1 MDLAPVICANCDT
14 PNEAG
19 RKFCA
24 ECGKG
29 LGVACAN
36 CGTVNAAGVKFC
48 GECGSAMQSSGAA
61 AATATAAAIGPA
73 TPSASTDAGA
83 ERRLVSVLFA
93 DLVGFTTLAEGR
105 DAEETRELLTGYF
118 DMARGVIERHGG
130 TVEKFIGD
138 AVMAVWGAPTA
149 HEDDAERAV
158 RSGLELVS
166 LVPALGDEQHP
177 IQARAGVFTGEAA
190 VTIGATNQGIVAGDM
205 VNTASRLQ
213 SAAAPGTVLVGEAT
227 MRAASTAISFEDAG
241 EQTLKGKALA
251 IPAWRA
257 VAVVA
262 MRGGSGRREL
272 LEPPFVGRDD
282 ELRLL
287 KEQFD
292 ATARERKSRLIT
304 GIGEAGIGKSR
315 LAWEFHKY
323 LDGVVDTAYWHEG
336 RSPSYGDGI
345 SYWALGEMVRR
356 RAGIGEGDDEET
368 VRAALNATLE
378 QFVPDA
384 TERRWM
390 TPRLAGLLGIE
401 ELPAEG
407 REELFA
413 AWRTFFVR
421 IAQQA
426 PVVMVFTDLQWA
438 DQGMLDF
445 VENLLTWARTEP
457 IFVIALARPEL
468 LDRRSD
474 WGSSVRSV
482 TRLHL
487 EPLSDVQIGQM
498 LEGMVPGLPAAAQR
512 QIVARAEGV
521 PLYAVETVRML
532 LDKELLVPDEGRYR
546 LVGDIG
552 SLGVAETLQALIASR
567 LDAARPEDR
576 SVLQDASVLGQSFT
590 IDALA
595 AVTSKEPPA
604 LADSLERLVRS
615 QLLTVDA
622 DPRSPERGQ
631 YQFVQAVVREVAY
644 ASLARADRRSRHLAA
659 ARYLEALGDEE
670 AVGFLASH
678 YFDAYQAS
686 RAGDEADALAAQAR
700 IALQAAAERAASLHS
715 HVQAVGYLEQ
725 AIAITADPAEKAALY
740 LRATESGESTFDME
754 KAIAH
759 ADSAREL
766 YRTLGDLPGVVRAA
780 TWLGRHHTTTR
791 LETQAVTIFE
801 EALAEGADLAESA
814 EYAAL
819 LAELSRVYMMTGRPD
834 EAVVTADRSLH
845 LAGNHALVGPVVEAL
860 INKGTA
866 LMNLGRRTEAA
877 ALLRG
882 AAGEADRHGMSFGSL
897 RARNNL
903 LGISATDSLTDAHAL
918 EREGYELALRLGNGG
933 FVQQF
938 LMLLAF
944 GSIRIG
950 EWGAWVKEIE
960 ALEEA
965 EDNIH
970 PFYRIGFAGVRAYLA
985 GLRGDREQAAAQMEI
1000 AKAAAGQMDSQ
1011 LVTATLAL
1019 GAAQVASFAG
1029 DWQTAATRALEAAT
1043 DSNYSLDGPDLA
1055 AQAALAGGL
1064 DSELADAIGLL
1075 RSLKGMGR
1083 VADAALAAAEAGQ
1096 LARNGQWEEARAGYR
1111 KALSLRHQSGD
1122 VLAAAFDG
1130 LTWGLLA
1137 GDRDPEAKTAQIEAE
1152 AFFAWR
1158 GGTPMVAGYK
1168 AAFVPVG
1175 NVSVAAP
1182 PASVTRSEVPAART

>member
-1 MDLAPVICANCDT
+1 MDLAPVICANCGT

-24 ECGKG
+24 ECGKS

-61 AATATAAAIGPA
+61 AATATAAAIAPA
-73 TPSASTDAGA
+73 QPSPDAGA

-93 DLVGFTTLAEGR
+93 DLVGSTTLAEGR
-105 DAEETRELLTGYF
+105 DPEETRELLTGYF
-118 DMARGVIERHGG
+118 DIARGVIERHGG

-227 MRAASTAISFEDAG
+227 MRAASTAISFEEAG

-251 IPAWRA
+251 IPTWRA
-257 VAVVA
+257 TAVVA

-304 GIGEAGIGKSR
+304 VIGEAGIGKSR
-315 LAWEFHKY
+315 LAWELKKY
-323 LDGVVDTAYWHEG
+323 LDGLVENAFWHEG
-336 RSPSYGDGI
+336 RSPSYGEGI
-345 SYWALGEMVRR
+345 SYWALGEMVKS

-368 VRAALNATLE
+368 IRAALNATLE
-378 QFVPDA
+378 LYVPDP
-384 TERRWM
+384 TERRWLM
-390 TPRLAGLLGIE
+390 PRLTGLLGIE

-421 IAQQA
+421 MAQQQ
-426 PVVMVFTDLQWA
+426 PLLMVFTDLHWA

-445 VENLLTWARTEP
+445 IENLLTWARTEP
-457 IFVIALARPEL
+457 IFVVALARPEL
-468 LDRRSD
+468 LDRRPD

-487 EPLSDVQIGQM
+487 EPLDGADIGKM
-498 LEGMVPGLPAAAQR
+498 LEGMVPGLPPAAVR
-512 QIVARAEGV
+512 QIVGRAEGI

-532 LDKELLVPDEGRYR
+532 LDKELLVPEDGRFR
-546 LVGDIG
+546 LVGDIAK
-552 SLGVAETLQALIASR
+552 LGVAETLQALIASR
-567 LDAARPEDR
+567 LDAAKPEDR

-590 IDALA
+590 TDALA
-595 AVTSKEPPA
+595 AVSGKDASA
-604 LADSLERLVRS
+604 LADSLERLVHS
-615 QLLTVDA
+615 QMLTVDV

-644 ASLARADRRSRHLAA
+644 ASLARADRRTRHLAA
-659 ARYLEALGDEE
+659 ARYLEGLGEE
-670 AVGFLASH
+670 ETVGVLASH
-678 YFDAYQAS
+678 YFDAFQAS

-715 HVQAVGYLEQ
+715 HKQAVGYLEQ
-725 AIAITADPAEKAALY
+725 AIAITQDPAEKAALY
-740 LRATESGESTFDME
+740 LRATESGEMTFNLD
-754 KAIAH
+754 KAIEH
-759 ADSAREL
+759 AEEARKL
-766 YRTLGDLPGVVRAA
+766 YRTLGDLPGVLRAA
-780 TWLGRHHTTTR
+780 TWVGRHHTTTR
-791 LETQAVTIFE
+791 LEGQAVTIFE
-801 EALAEGADLAESA
+801 EAMAEGADLAESA

-819 LAELSRVYMMTGRPD
+819 LAELSRVYMMTGRHD
-834 EAVVTADRSLH
+834 EAIATADRSLS
-845 LAGNHALVGPVVEAL
+845 LTRRGAPPRPVVEAL
-860 INKGTA
+860 INKGTSLLA
-866 LMNLGRRTEAA
+866 IGRITEAA

-882 AAGEADRHGMSFGSL
+882 AAAEADRHGMAVGSL

-903 LGISATDSLTDAHAL
+903 LGIASKDSNSEGLAL
-918 EREGYELALRLGNGG
+918 LREGYELAIRLGNTS
-933 FVQQF
+933 FAHQF
-938 LMLLAF
+938 LMLMGYSSIQSGEF
-944 GSIRIG
+944 GAG
-950 EWGAWVKEIE
+950 LKEIE
-960 ALEEA
+960 AVEEEA
-965 EDNIH
+965 DDIH
-970 PFYRIGFAGVRAYLA
+970 PFYRIGFAGIRATLA
-985 GLRGDREQAAAQMEI
+985 ALRGDREEAARQLQLAQAAAPE
-1000 AKAAAGQMDSQ
+1000 MDSQ
-1011 LVTATLAL
+1011 LATQTMAMIEADVARSLGDWERAARLAL
-1019 GAAQVASFAG
+1019 PAG
-1029 DWQTAATRALEAAT
+1029 R
-1043 DSNYSLDGPDLA
+1043 DSNYEIDGNDLA
-1055 AQAALAGGL
+1055 AQAAVAGALGPEL
-1064 DSELADAIGLL
+1064 TEAIATLQPFRGTGRLADGAIE
-1075 RSLKGMGR
+1075 
-1083 VADAALAAAEAGQ
+1083 AAEAGQ
-1096 LARNGQWEEARAGYR
+1096 LARAGRWEEARAGYR
-1111 KALSLRHQSGD
+1111 RALSLRHD
-1122 VLAAAFDG
+1122 AADNLKAAFDG
-1130 LTWGLLA
+1130 LNWGLLA
-1137 GDRDPEAKTAQIEAE
+1137 ADRDPEAKTALVEAE

-1158 GGTPMVAGYK
+1158 GATPMVNIYK
-1168 AAFVPVG
+1168 AAFVPVAT
-1175 NVSVAAP
+1175 VTATAP
-1182 PASVTRSEVPAART
+1182 PPSVTRSEVPASRT

>member
-1 MDLAPVICANCDT
+1 MDLAPVICANCGT

-36 CGTVNAAGVKFC
+36 CGTLNAAGVKFC
-48 GECGSAMQSSGAA
+48 GECGSAMQGAGTA
-61 AATATAAAIGPA
+61 VATGTAAAVAPA
-73 TPSASTDAGA
+73 TPSASADAGA

-93 DLVGFTTLAEGR
+93 DLVGSTTLAEGR
-105 DAEETRELLTGYF
+105 DPEETRELLTGYF
-118 DMARGVIERHGG
+118 DIARGVIERHGG

-227 MRAASTAISFEDAG
+227 MRAASIAIAFEEAG

-257 VAVVA
+257 TAVVA
-262 MRGGSGRREL
+262 MLGGSARREL

-304 GIGEAGIGKSR
+304 VIGEAGIGKSR
-315 LAWEFHKY
+315 LAWELKKY
-323 LDGVVDTAYWHEG
+323 LDGLVENTFWHEG
-336 RSPSYGDGI
+336 RSPSYGEGI
-345 SYWALGEMVRR
+345 SYWALGEMVKS

-368 VRAALNATLE
+368 IRAALNASLE
-378 QFVPDA
+378 LYVPDP
-384 TERRWM
+384 TERRWLM
-390 TPRLAGLLGIE
+390 PRLTGLLGIE
-401 ELPAEG
+401 ELPPEG

-421 IAQQA
+421 MAQQQ
-426 PVVMVFTDLQWA
+426 PMLMVFTDLHWA

-445 VENLLTWARTEP
+445 IENLLTWARTEP
-457 IFVIALARPEL
+457 IFVVALARPEL
-468 LDRRSD
+468 LDRRPD

-487 EPLSDVQIGQM
+487 EPLADAEIGQM
-498 LEGMVPGLPAAAQR
+498 LEGMVPGLPPAAQR
-512 QIVARAEGV
+512 QIVARAEGI
-521 PLYAVETVRML
+521 PLFAVETVRML

-546 LVGDIG
+546 LVGDIAK
-552 SLGVAETLQALIASR
+552 LGVAETLQALIASR
-567 LDAARPEDR
+567 LDAAKPEDR

-595 AVTSKEPPA
+595 AVSGKDASA
-604 LADSLERLVRS
+604 LADSLERLVHS
-615 QLLTVDA
+615 QMLTVDA

-644 ASLARADRRSRHLAA
+644 ASLARADRRTRHLAA
-659 ARYLEALGDEE
+659 ARYLEGLGEE
-670 AVGFLASH
+670 ETAGVLASH

-686 RAGDEADALAAQAR
+686 KAGDEADALAAQAR

-715 HVQAVGYLEQ
+715 HRQAVGYLDQ
-725 AIAITADPAEKAALY
+725 AIAITSDPVEKAALY
-740 LRATESGESTFDME
+740 LRATESGEYYDLA
-754 KAIAH
+754 KAIEH
-759 ADSAREL
+759 ATAAREL
-766 YRTLGDLPGVVRAA
+766 YRGLGDLPGVLRAA
-780 TWLGRHHTTTR
+780 TWMGRHHTTTK
-791 LETQAVTIFE
+791 LEGQAVTIFE

-819 LAELSRVYMMTGRPD
+819 LAELSRVYMMTNRQD
-834 EAVVTADRSLH
+834 EAVATADRSLM
-845 LAGNHALVGPVVEAL
+845 LARDRMVVRPVVEAL

-866 LMNLGRRTEAA
+866 LLNIGRRTEAA

-882 AAGEADRHGMSFGSL
+882 AAAEADRAGLSLGSL

-903 LGISATDSLTDAHAL
+903 LGISGADSLTDAYLL
-918 EREGYELALRLGNGG
+918 EREGYELAVRLGTSA

-944 GSIRIG
+944 SSLRTG
-950 EWGAWVKEIE
+950 EWGAWNKEIE
-960 ALEEA
+960 ALEEK
-965 EDNIH
+965 ETPH
-970 PFYRIGFAGVRAYLA
+970 PFTQIGFADYR
-985 GLRGDREQAAAQMEI
+985 
-1000 AKAAAGQMDSQ
+1000 
-1011 LVTATLAL
+1011 ATLAAL
-1019 GAAQVASFAG
+1019 HGDGDEAARQHEIAESAGTQLDSKLATAALQLAEGRVAALLG
-1029 DWQTAATRALEAAT
+1029 DWPRAARLALEAAR
-1043 DSNYSLDGPDLA
+1043 DSNFNLDGPDLA
-1055 AQAALAGGL
+1055 AQAAVAGALEG
-1064 DSELADAIGLL
+1064 ELADAIGLL
-1075 RSLKGMGR
+1075 RRQQGTGR
-1083 VADAALAAAEAGQ
+1083 VADAALAAAEAAQ
-1096 LARNGQWEEARAGYR
+1096 AARGGRWEESRAGYR
-1111 KALSLRHQSGD
+1111 KALSLRHQAGD
-1122 VLAAAFDG
+1122 VMNAAFDG
-1130 LTWGLLA
+1130 LNWGLLA
-1137 GDRDPEAKTAQIEAE
+1137 GDRDPEAKPAMTEAE
-1152 AFFAWR
+1152 EFFAWR
-1158 GGTPMVAGYK
+1158 NGTPMVKTYK
-1168 AAFVPVG
+1168 AAFVPVATVAAG
-1175 NVSVAAP
+1175 TPPPSVA
-1182 PASVTRSEVPAART
+1182 RSEVPAART

>member
-1 MDLAPVICANCDT
+1 MDLAPVICANCGT

-36 CGTVNAAGVKFC
+36 CGTLNAAGVKFC

-61 AATATAAAIGPA
+61 AATATAAAVAPA
-73 TPSASTDAGA
+73 TPSASTNGGA

-105 DAEETRELLTGYF
+105 DAEETRELLTAYF

-158 RSGLELVS
+158 RTALELVAA
-166 LVPALGDEQHP
+166 VPALGDEQHP

-227 MRAASTAISFEDAG
+227 MRAASTAISFEEAG

-257 VAVVA
+257 ISVVA

-282 ELRLL
+282 ELRTL

-304 GIGEAGIGKSR
+304 VIGEAGIGKSR
-315 LAWEFHKY
+315 LAWELKKY
-323 LDGVVDTAYWHEG
+323 LDGLVENAFWHEG

-345 SYWALGEMVRR
+345 SYWALGEMVKS

-368 VRAALNATLE
+368 IRAALNATLE
-378 QFVPDA
+378 LYVPDP
-384 TERRWM
+384 TERRWLM
-390 TPRLAGLLGIE
+390 PRLTGLLGIE

-421 IAQQA
+421 MAQQQ
-426 PVVMVFTDLQWA
+426 PVLMVFTDLHWA

-457 IFVIALARPEL
+457 IFVVALARPEL
-468 LDRRSD
+468 LDRRPD

-487 EPLSDVQIGQM
+487 EPLSGADIGKM
-498 LEGMVPGLPAAAQR
+498 LEGMVPGLPTAAQR

-521 PLYAVETVRML
+521 PLFAVETVRML
-532 LDKELLVPDEGRYR
+532 LDKELLVPEDGRFR

-567 LDAARPEDR
+567 LDAAKPEDR

-595 AVTSKEPPA
+595 AVSGKDASA
-604 LADSLERLVRS
+604 LADSLERLVHS
-615 QLLTVDA
+615 QMLTVDA

-644 ASLARADRRSRHLAA
+644 ASLARADRRTRHLAA
-659 ARYLEALGDEE
+659 ARYLEGLGEDET
-670 AVGFLASH
+670 VGVLASH

-700 IALQAAAERAASLHS
+700 ISLQAAAERAASLHS
-715 HVQAVGYLEQ
+715 HRQAVGYLEQ
-725 AIAITADPAEKAALY
+725 AIAITADPADKAALY
-740 LRATESGESTFDME
+740 LRATESGEHYDVT
-754 KAIAH
+754 KAIQH
-759 ADSAREL
+759 ASAAREL
-766 YRTLGDLPGVVRAA
+766 YRSLGDVPGALRAA
-780 TWLGRHHTTTR
+780 TWMGRHHTTNK
-791 LETQAVTIFE
+791 LEPQAVTIFE
-801 EALAEGADLAESA
+801 EAMAEAADLAESE

-819 LAELSRVYMMTGRPD
+819 LAELSRVYMMTGRAE
-834 EAVVTADRSLH
+834 EAVETADRSLN
-845 LAGNHALVGPVVEAL
+845 LAGHRTLARPVVEAL
-860 INKGTA
+860 INKGSA
-866 LMNLGRRTEAA
+866 LMWVGRRTEAA

-882 AAGEADRHGMSFGSL
+882 AAAEADRSGLSLPAL

-903 LGISATDSLTDAHAL
+903 LGISMADSWTDGYAL
-918 EREGYELALRLGNGG
+918 EREGYELALRLGASV

-944 GSIRIG
+944 GSLRVG
-950 EWGAWVKEIE
+950 EWGAWNKEMQ

-965 EDNIH
+965 EPIDLFIQLC
-970 PFYRIGFAGVRAYLA
+970 FAQYRAALGA
-985 GLRGDREQAAAQMEI
+985 LRGDREEARRQLEI
-1000 AKAAAGQMDSQ
+1000 GKAAGAQLDSV
-1011 LVTATLAL
+1011 LATSTLAL
-1019 GAAQVASFAG
+1019 GEAQVAVFVG
-1029 DWQTAATRALEAAT
+1029 DWPTGARFALEAAT
-1043 DSNYSLDGPDLA
+1043 DNNWELDGPDLA
-1055 AQAALAGGL
+1055 AMAAIAGGL
-1064 DSELADAIGLL
+1064 DAELEQAIALL
-1075 RSLKGMGR
+1075 RPQQGSGR

-1096 LARNGQWEEARAGYR
+1096 AARAGRWEEARAGYR
-1111 KALSLRHQSGD
+1111 RALSLRHQAGD
-1122 VLAAAFDG
+1122 AMPAAFDG
-1130 LTWGLLA
+1130 LNWGLLA
-1137 GDRDPEAKTAQIEAE
+1137 GDHDPEAKTAMTEAE

-1158 GGTPMVAGYK
+1158 GGTPMVNTFK
-1168 AAFVPVG
+1168 AAFVPVST
-1175 NVSVAAP
+1175 VSAAAP
-1182 PASVTRSEVPAART
+1182 PASVTRSEVPAARN

>member
-1 MDLAPVICANCDT
+1 MDNAPVVCANCGT

-24 ECGKG
+24 ECGTG
-29 LGVACAN
+29 LGVPCPNCA
-36 CGTVNAAGVKFC
+36 TVNPASVKFC
-48 GECGSAMQSSGAA
+48 GECGSAMQAA
-61 AATATAAAIGPA
+61 AASASAAAPSPA
-73 TPSASTDAGA
+73 AELGA

-158 RSGLELVS
+158 RTALELVAA
-166 LVPALGDEQHP
+166 VPSLGDDAHP

-227 MRAASTAISFEDAG
+227 MRAASTAIAFEEAG

-257 VAVVA
+257 TAVVA

-287 KEQFD
+287 KDQFD

-304 GIGEAGIGKSR
+304 VIGEAGIGKSR
-315 LAWEFHKY
+315 LAWEFEKY
-323 LDGVVDTAYWHEG
+323 LDGVVDNAFWHEG
-336 RSPSYGDGI
+336 RSPSYGEGI
-345 SYWALGEMVRR
+345 SYWALAEMVRR
-356 RAGIGEGDDEET
+356 RAGIAEGDEEEA

-378 QFVPDA
+378 LFVPDV
-384 TERRWM
+384 TERRWIL
-390 TPRLAGLLGIE
+390 PRLAGLLGIE

-421 IAQQA
+421 IAQQS
-426 PVVMVFTDLQWA
+426 PVIMVFTDLHWA

-445 VENLLTWARTEP
+445 VENLLNWARTEP

-468 LDRRSD
+468 LDRRPD

-482 TRLHL
+482 TRVHL
-487 EPLSDVQIGQM
+487 EPLSEAQITQM
-498 LEGMVPGLPAAAQR
+498 LEGMVPGLPAAALR
-512 QIVARAEGV
+512 QIAGRAEGI

-532 LDKELLVPDEGRYR
+532 LDKELLVPEEGRYR

-552 SLGVAETLQALIASR
+552 SVGVAETLQALIASR

-590 IDALA
+590 LDALVAVSGKDA
-595 AVTSKEPPA
+595 AA
-604 LADSLERLVRS
+604 LAEPLERLVRS
-615 QLLTVDA
+615 QMLTVDA

-644 ASLARADRRSRHLAA
+644 ASLARADRRTRHLAA
-659 ARYLEALGDEE
+659 ARYLEGLGEE
-670 AVGFLASH
+670 DAVGVLASH

-686 RAGDEADALAAQAR
+686 RAGEEADALAAQAR

-715 HVQAVGYLEQ
+715 HRQAVGYLEQ
-725 AIAITADPAEKAALY
+725 AIAITADPAEKATLY
-740 LRATESGESTFDME
+740 MRATESGENTFE
-754 KAIAH
+754 ITKAIEH
-759 ADSAREL
+759 ASAAREL
-766 YRTLGDLPGVVRAA
+766 YRSVGDLPGALRAA
-780 TWLGRHHTTTR
+780 TWMGRHHTSTK
-791 LETQAVTIFE
+791 LEGQAVTIFE

-834 EAVVTADRSLH
+834 EAIATADRSLT
-845 LAGNHALVGPVVEAL
+845 LAGPHGLVRPVVEAL

-866 LMNLGRRTEAA
+866 LMNIGRRTEAA

-882 AAGEADRHGMSFGSL
+882 AAAEADRHGMSFGSL

-903 LGISATDSLTDAHAL
+903 LGISASDSYTDADAL
-918 EREGYELALRLGNGG
+918 EREGYELSIRLGNRA
-933 FVQQF
+933 FEQQF

-944 GSIRIG
+944 GAIRTG
-950 EWGAWVKEIE
+950 QFGAWIKEIE

-965 EDNIH
+965 EEDIH
-970 PFYRIGFAGVRAYLA
+970 PFYRMGFAGTRGMLA
-985 GLRGDREQAAAQMEI
+985 SLRGDRDEAARQMEI
-1000 AKAAAGQMDSQ
+1000 ARVAGTQLDSQ
-1011 LVTATLAL
+1011 LATATLAL
-1019 GAAQVASFAG
+1019 GTAQRAFFEG
-1029 DWQTAATRALEAAT
+1029 DWNASATSALEAGK
-1043 DSNYSLDGPDLA
+1043 DSNYHLDGPDLA
-1055 AQAALAGGL
+1055 AQAAVAGGL
-1064 DSELADAIGLL
+1064 DAELEEAISLL
-1075 RSLKGMGR
+1075 RTQEGTGR
-1083 VADAALAAAEAGQ
+1083 VADAALAAAQAGQ
-1096 LARNGQWEEARAGYR
+1096 LARNGRWEEARAGYR

-1122 VLAAAFDG
+1122 VLVAAFDG
-1130 LTWGLLA
+1130 LNWGLLA
-1137 GDRDPEAKTAQIEAE
+1137 GEQDPEARTAMTEAE

-1158 GGTPMVAGYK
+1158 GGTPMVTSYK
-1168 AAFVPVG
+1168 AAFVPVAK
-1175 NVSVAAP
+1175 VAAAAP
-1182 PASVTRSEVPAART
+1182 PPSVTRGEVRAART

>member
-1 MDLAPVICANCDT
+1 MDLAPVTCANCGT

-36 CGTVNAAGVKFC
+36 CGTVNPAGVKFC
-48 GECGSAMQSSGAA
+48 GECGSAMQTTGSAA
-61 AATATAAAIGPA
+61 AIATAAAIAP
-73 TPSASTDAGA
+73 TTSAASAEGGA

-118 DMARGVIERHGG
+118 DLARGVIERHGG

-166 LVPALGDEQHP
+166 LVPALGDEHHP

-227 MRAASTAISFEDAG
+227 MRAASTVISFEEAG

-257 VAVVA
+257 CAVVA

-282 ELRLL
+282 ELRLF

-304 GIGEAGIGKSR
+304 VIGEAGIGKSR
-315 LAWEFHKY
+315 LAWEFKKY
-323 LDGVVDTAYWHEG
+323 LDGVVDNAYWHEG
-336 RSPSYGDGI
+336 RSPSYGEGI

-368 VRAALNATLE
+368 VRAALNTSLE
-378 QFVPDA
+378 QFVPDP
-384 TERRWM
+384 TERRWI

-421 IAQQA
+421 IAQQS
-426 PVVMVFTDLQWA
+426 PVVMVFTDLHWA

-445 VENLLTWARTEP
+445 VENLLTWARAEP

-468 LDRRSD
+468 LDRRPD
-474 WGSSVRSV
+474 WGSAVRSV
-482 TRLHL
+482 TRVNL
-487 EPLSDVQIGQM
+487 EPLADAQIAEM
-498 LEGMVPGLPAAAQR
+498 LEGMVPGLPAAALR
-512 QIVARAEGV
+512 QIVGRAEGI

-532 LDKELLVPDEGRYR
+532 LDKELLVPDDGKYR

-552 SLGVAETLQALIASR
+552 SIGVADTLQALIASR

-595 AVTSKEPPA
+595 AVTGKEPAA

-644 ASLARADRRSRHLAA
+644 ASLARADRRTRHLAA
-659 ARYLEALGDEE
+659 ARYLEGLGDEE
-670 AVGFLASH
+670 AVGVLASH
-678 YFDAYQAS
+678 YFAAYQAS
-686 RAGDEADALAAQAR
+686 RAGEEADALAAQAR
-700 IALQAAAERAASLHS
+700 ISLQAAAERAASLHS
-715 HVQAVGYLEQ
+715 HRQAVGYLEQ
-725 AIAITADPAEKAALY
+725 AIAITPDPLEKAALY
-740 LRATESGESTFDME
+740 LRATESGEHYDLT
-754 KAIAH
+754 KAIEH
-759 ADSAREL
+759 AGAARDL
-766 YRTLGDLPGVVRAA
+766 YRSLEDLPGVLRAA
-780 TWLGRHHTTTR
+780 TWMGRHHTTTK

-801 EALAEGADLAESA
+801 EALAEGIDLAESA

-834 EAVVTADRSLH
+834 EAVATADRSLT
-845 LAGNHALVGPVVEAL
+845 LARDRGLVRPVVEAL

-866 LMNLGRRTEAA
+866 LMNMGRRTEAA

-882 AAGEADRHGMSFGSL
+882 AAVEADRYGLSFGSL

-903 LGISATDSLTDAHAL
+903 LGIIAADSLTDAYAL
-918 EREGYELALRLGNGG
+918 EREGYELAVRLGNGA

-938 LMLLAF
+938 VMLLAYA
-944 GSIRIG
+944 SLRAG
-950 EWGAWVKEIE
+950 EWRAWDKEIE
-960 ALEEA
+960 ALEEK
-965 EDNIH
+965 EIPH
-970 PFYRIGFAGVRAYLA
+970 QFVQLGFAEYRATMAALHGDSDEAARQLQIARTAGAELDSQLA
-985 GLRGDREQAAAQMEI
+985 TATLEVGEAQAAALL
-1000 AKAAAGQMDSQ
+1000 GDWP
-1011 LVTATLAL
+1011 TATR
-1019 GAAQVASFAG
+1019 Q
-1029 DWQTAATRALEAAT
+1029 ALEAAA
-1043 DSNYSLDGPDLA
+1043 DDNYAIDAPDLA
-1055 AQAALAGGL
+1055 AQAAVAGAL
-1064 DSELADAIGLL
+1064 DAELAQAIGFL
-1075 RSLKGMGR
+1075 RRQQDTGR
-1083 VADAALAAAEAGQ
+1083 LAVAALAAAEAGQ
-1096 LARNGQWEEARAGYR
+1096 AARSGRWDEARAGYR
-1111 KALSLRHQSGD
+1111 KALSLRHQGGD
-1122 VLAAAFDG
+1122 LMLAAMDG
-1130 LTWGLLA
+1130 LIWGLLA
-1137 GDRDPEAKTAQIEAE
+1137 GDRDPEARTAQTEAE

-1158 GGTPMVAGYK
+1158 GGTPMVNTFK
-1168 AAFVPVG
+1168 AAFVPVAK
-1175 NVSVAAP
+1175 VTAAAP
-1182 PASVTRSEVPAART
+1182 PPSVTRSEVPATRT

>member
-1 MDLAPVICANCDT
+1 MDNPPVVCANCGT
-14 PNEAG
+14 TNEAG

-29 LGVACAN
+29 LGVACAG
-36 CGTVNAAGVKFC
+36 CGTLNQASVKFC
-48 GECGSAMQSSGAA
+48 GECGSAMQAGATPG
-61 AATATAAAIGPA
+61 TATAPTAGAAE
-73 TPSASTDAGA
+73 AGA

-118 DMARGVIERHGG
+118 DLARGVIERHGG

-158 RSGLELVS
+158 RSALELVAA
-166 LVPALGDEQHP
+166 VPALGDEAHP

-213 SAAAPGTVLVGEAT
+213 SAAAPGAVLVGEAT
-227 MRAASTAISFEDAG
+227 MRAASTAIAFEEAG

-257 VAVVA
+257 TAVVA
-262 MRGGSGRREL
+262 MRGGTGRREL

-287 KEQFD
+287 KDQFD

-304 GIGEAGIGKSR
+304 VIGEAGIGKSR
-315 LAWEFHKY
+315 LAWEFEKY
-323 LDGVVDTAYWHEG
+323 LDGVVDTANWHEG

-345 SYWALGEMVRR
+345 SYWALAEMVRR
-356 RAGIGEGDDEET
+356 RAGAAEGDDEET
-368 VRAALNATLE
+368 ARAALTACLE
-378 QFVPDA
+378 RYVPDP
-384 TERRWM
+384 TERRWI
-390 TPRLAGLLGIE
+390 TPRLLGLLGIE

-421 IAQQA
+421 VAQQN
-426 PVVMVFTDLQWA
+426 PVIMVFTDLHWA

-445 VENLLTWARTEP
+445 VENLLNWARTEP

-468 LDRRSD
+468 LDRRPD

-482 TRLHL
+482 TRVHL
-487 EPLSDVQIGQM
+487 ESLPDAQIAQM
-498 LEGMVPGLPAAAQR
+498 LEGMVPGLPAAALR
-512 QIVARAEGV
+512 QIVGRAEGI

-532 LDKELLVPDEGRYR
+532 LDRELLVPEEGRYR

-552 SLGVAETLQALIASR
+552 SIGVAETLQALIASR
-567 LDAARPEDR
+567 LDAAKPEDR

-590 IDALA
+590 LDALV
-595 AVTSKEPPA
+595 AVSGKDPPSLAEP
-604 LADSLERLVRS
+604 LERLVRS
-615 QLLTVDA
+615 QMLTVDA

-644 ASLARADRRSRHLAA
+644 ASLARGDRRTRHLAA
-659 ARYLEALGDEE
+659 ARFLEGLGEEE
-670 AVGFLASH
+670 AVGVLASH
-678 YFDAYQAS
+678 YFAAYQAS

-715 HVQAVGYLEQ
+715 HTQAVGYLEQ
-725 AIAITADPAEKAALY
+725 AIAITTDPAEQAALY
-740 LRATESGESTFDME
+740 LRATESGEASADLT
-754 KAIAH
+754 KAIEH
-759 ADSAREL
+759 ARLAREL
-766 YRTLGDLPGVVRAA
+766 YRTMGDLPGVLRAA
-780 TWLGRHHTTTR
+780 TWLGRHHTTTK
-791 LETQAVTIFE
+791 LEGQAVTIFE
-801 EALAEGADLAESA
+801 EARAESEDLAESA

-819 LAELSRVYMMTGRPD
+819 LAELSRVYMMTGRAP
-834 EAVVTADRSLH
+834 EAVDTADRSLI
-845 LAGNHALVGPVVEAL
+845 LAGHHVLIRPVVEAL

-866 LMNLGRRTEAA
+866 LMIIGRRTEAA

-882 AAGEADRHGMSFGSL
+882 AAAEADRYGLSQASL

-903 LGISATDSLTDAHAL
+903 LGITLADDLKGGDAL
-918 EREGYELALRLGNGG
+918 EREGYDLAIRLENGG

-938 LMLLAF
+938 LMLLGF
-944 GSIRIG
+944 GAIRLG
-950 EWGAWVKEIE
+950 EWGAWMKEIE
-960 ALEEA
+960 ALEET
-965 EDNIH
+965 ETIH
-970 PFYRIGFAGVRAYLA
+970 PFYRLGFAQLRAILA
-985 GLRGDREQAAAQMEI
+985 ALRGDHERASAQMEI
-1000 AKAAAGQMDSQ
+1000 ARAAGQEMDSRLGTAALEVGGAQ
-1011 LVTATLAL
+1011 IALV
-1019 GAAQVASFAG
+1019 QG
-1029 DWQTAATRALEAAT
+1029 DWTTAARQALAAGK
-1043 DSNYSLDGPDLA
+1043 DDNFSVDGPDLA
-1055 AQAALAGGL
+1055 AQAAVAGALDAKLA
-1064 DSELADAIGLL
+1064 EAITML
-1075 RSLKGMGR
+1075 RAQAQTGR
-1083 VADAALAAAEAGQ
+1083 VAAAALAAAEAGQ
-1096 LARNGQWEEARAGYR
+1096 LARSGRWEDARAGYR
-1111 KALSLRHQSGD
+1111 KALTLRHETSDLQGG
-1122 VLAAAFDG
+1122 AFDG
-1130 LTWGLLA
+1130 LIWGLLA
-1137 GDRDPEAKTAQIEAE
+1137 GDRDPEAKTAQTEAE

-1158 GGTPMVAGYK
+1158 GGTPMVNIYK
-1168 AAFVPVG
+1168 AAFVPVTR
-1175 NVSVAAP
+1175 VSAAAP
-1182 PASVTRSEVPAART
+1182 PASLTRSEVPAAK

>member
-1 MDLAPVICANCDT
+1 MDLAPVICTNCGT

-36 CGTVNAAGVKFC
+36 CGTVNPASVKFC
-48 GECGSAMQSSGAA
+48 GECGSAMQATGAA
-61 AATATAAAIGPA
+61 AATATAAAIAPA
-73 TPSASTDAGA
+73 TPAASADAGA

-227 MRAASTAISFEDAG
+227 MRAASTAIAFEEAG
-241 EQTLKGKALA
+241 EQTLKGKALP
-251 IPAWRA
+251 ILAWRA
-257 VAVVA
+257 TAVVA

-282 ELRLL
+282 ELRML

-304 GIGEAGIGKSR
+304 VIGEAGIGKSR
-315 LAWEFHKY
+315 LAWELKKY
-323 LDGVVDTAYWHEG
+323 LDGLVENAFWHEG
-336 RSPSYGDGI
+336 RSPSYGEGI

-368 VRAALNATLE
+368 VRAALNASLDLL
-378 QFVPDA
+378 VPDA
-384 TERRWM
+384 NERRWLM
-390 TPRLAGLLGIE
+390 PRLTGLLGVE

-421 IAQQA
+421 MAEQQ
-426 PVVMVFTDLQWA
+426 PVLMVFTDLHWA

-457 IFVIALARPEL
+457 IFVVALARPEL
-468 LDRRSD
+468 LDRRPD

-487 EPLSDVQIGQM
+487 EPLADAEIGQM

-512 QIVARAEGV
+512 QIVARAEGI

-532 LDKELLVPDEGRYR
+532 LDRELLVADEGRYR
-546 LVGDIG
+546 VVGDIS

-567 LDAARPEDR
+567 LDAAKPEDR

-590 IDALA
+590 VDALA
-595 AVTSKEPPA
+595 AVSGKDASA
-604 LADSLERLVRS
+604 LADSLERLVHS
-615 QLLTVDA
+615 QMLTVDA
-622 DPRSPERGQ
+622 DPSSPERGQ

-644 ASLARADRRSRHLAA
+644 ASLARADRRTRHLAA
-659 ARYLEALGDEE
+659 ARYLEGLGEE
-670 AVGFLASH
+670 ETVGVLASH

-700 IALQAAAERAASLHS
+700 ISLQAAAERAASLHS
-715 HVQAVGYLEQ
+715 HRQAVGYLEQ
-725 AIAITADPAEKAALY
+725 AIAITPNPVEKAGLY
-740 LRATESGESTFDME
+740 LRATESGEHYDLT
-754 KAIAH
+754 KAIEH
-759 ADSAREL
+759 AGAARDL
-766 YRTLGDLPGVVRAA
+766 YRSLEDLPGVLRAA
-780 TWLGRHHTTTR
+780 TWMGRHHTTVKR
-791 LETQAVTIFE
+791 EGQAVTIFE

-834 EAVVTADRSLH
+834 EAVATADRSLM
-845 LAGNHALVGPVVEAL
+845 LARDRALVRPVVEAL

-866 LMNLGRRTEAA
+866 LMNIGRRTEAA

-882 AAGEADRHGMSFGSL
+882 AAVEADRYGLSFGSL

-903 LGISATDSLTDAHAL
+903 LGISAADSLTDAYAL
-918 EREGYELALRLGNGG
+918 EREGYELAVRLGNLG

-944 GSIRIG
+944 SSIRLG
-950 EWGAWVKEIE
+950 EWGAWAKEIV

-965 EDNIH
+965 ETLE
-970 PFYRIGFAGVRAYLA
+970 PFPQIGFAEYRATMAALH
-985 GLRGDREQAAAQMEI
+985 GDHDEAVKQLEI
-1000 AKAAAGQMDSQ
+1000 ARAAGTELDSQ
-1011 LVTATLAL
+1011 LATATLEL
-1019 GAAQVASFAG
+1019 GEAQVAVLVG
-1029 DWQTAATRALEAAT
+1029 DWPTAARHALEAAT
-1043 DSNYSLDGPDLA
+1043 DDNYAFDAPDLA
-1055 AQAALAGGL
+1055 AQAAVAGAL
-1064 DSELADAIGLL
+1064 DAELAQAIALL
-1075 RSLKGMGR
+1075 QRQQDSGR
-1083 VADAALAAAEAGQ
+1083 LAVAALAAAEAGQ
-1096 LARNGQWEEARAGYR
+1096 AARSGRWEEARAGYR
-1111 KALSLRHQSGD
+1111 KAVSLRHQAGD
-1122 VLAAAFDG
+1122 AMLAAIDG
-1130 LTWGLLA
+1130 LSWGLLA
-1137 GDRDPEAKTAQIEAE
+1137 GDHDPEAKTAQTEAE

-1158 GGTPMVAGYK
+1158 GGTPMVNIFK
-1168 AAFVPVG
+1168 AAFVPVA
-1175 NVSVAAP
+1175 NVTTATPP
-1182 PASVTRSEVPAART
+1182 PAVTRSEVPAART